1 MRKLTYLNC
10 LRKLFEDSR
19 ASDIQDLSGKSE
31 IFKEMPKNYDGTI
44 KKDDFIYAIL
54 NAKIFTLTRTEI
66 SNISALLL
74 TNVNPAGAATNSID
88 LEELQRSYRSYLTY
102 YDSIEGRIKDL
113 LEKFMLSVQKKIE
126 DNTQYEQFVK
136 QIEEASQE
144 SKIALSDLRD
154 IFDNNGIFIRD
165 ALYDQLDSYFD
176 LDRNDKLY
184 ISSFC
189 EYLIN
194 PRLKNFNFFKVHPII
209 VVNLVAEYIRNEVQ
223 LKEETLVQFEAD
235 LKEAIKTQR
244 QAFMPEGVEVIL
256 PEDILVQEKISAT

>member
-1 MRKLTYLNC
+1 M
-10 LRKLFEDSR
+10 FEDAR

-54 NAKIFTLTRTEI
+54 NTKIFTLTRTEI

-74 TNVNPAGAATNSID
+74 TNVNPAGGATNSID
-88 LEELQRSYRSYLTY
+88 LEDFQRSYRSYLTY

-136 QIEEASQE
+136 QLEDASQE
-144 SKIALSDLRD
+144 SKVQLSDLRD

-165 ALYDQLDSYFD
+165 ALYD
-176 LDRNDKLY
+176 
-184 ISSFC
+184 
-189 EYLIN
+189 
-194 PRLKNFNFFKVHPII
+194 
-209 VVNLVAEYIRNEVQ
+209 
-223 LKEETLVQFEAD
+223 
-235 LKEAIKTQR
+235 
-244 QAFMPEGVEVIL
+244 
-256 PEDILVQEKISAT
+256 